1 MLRKVILLIMVIV
14 MVSLVGIT
22 SVTAQES
29 FLEKIKGAGI
39 KADGS
44 RIKVGIIAGELNSEF
59 AIVLS
64 GYAEW
69 LLRQAGCEV
78 DFVNAEWDLNRQ
90 IGFFED
96 FTTMGKEVII
106 CQGVDIY
113 ALTNAVRKAQEN
125 GLKVIATNNPMLDK
139 EDNLVC
145 DFYTGS
151 PNIAMAQAAAK
162 FFGEKAAGKK
172 VNMVQIMGNLAN
184 LNARQR
190 DIYFRE
196 VLEEKY
202 PNIEIVNSQA
212 GDWISDKAYNL
223 MMDML
228 TATPDIWGVYSHSD
242 CMNPGIMSALRQAGK
257 LYPVG
262 DERHIQMVSI
272 DGAPLAIQ
280 TVREGTLDVTITQK
294 AYDMAILSAKVAL
307 MVGKGIDLP
316 KFPDNYVEV
325 GTVNITT
332 ENEADPIL
340 WANYGV
346 PKDELWP
353 STQKV
358 FEYYKYPGDEK
369 IFE

>member
-1 MLRKVILLIMVIV
+1 MSRKVILLITVIM
-14 MVSLVGIT
+14 MVSLIGIM

-44 RIKVGIIAGELNSEF
+44 KIKVGIVAGELNSEF
-59 AIVLS
+59 AIVLNTYS
-64 GYAEW
+64 DW

-78 DFVNAEWDLNRQ
+78 DFVNAEFDLNKQ

-96 FTTMGKEVII
+96 FATMGKEVII

-113 ALTNAVRKAQEN
+113 ALTNAVHKAQEK

-139 EDNLVC
+139 DGNLVA

-184 LNARQR
+184 LNANQR
-190 DIYFRE
+190 NEYF
-196 VLEEKY
+196 LAAIEKY

-223 MMDML
+223 MTDML

-242 CMNPGIMSALRQAGK
+242 CMLPGIFSALKQAGK
-257 LYPVG
+257 LYPAG
-262 DERHIQMVSI
+262 DEKHVYIASI
-272 DGAPLAIQ
+272 DGDPYAVGKIG
-280 TVREGTLDVTITQK
+280 EGILDVTIVQQ

-316 KFPDNYVEV
+316 KFPDNYNEV
-325 GTVNITT
+325 GTVNVTA
-332 ENEADPIL
+332 ENKDDPSL

-346 PKDELWP
+346 PKDELFP
-353 STQKV
+353 ATQQV